1 MAIGFALPFS
11 KSTGSL
17 GYFETSST
25 ELAAVGENLKSLL
38 LTNWGERVNHY
49 HLGCNFKEFLFEN
62 VHPEEMKSKMADR
75 ILNQVETWL
84 PFVSIQNLNILL
96 HEDDPSVPEN
106 SVKLKIVFGLSSR
119 PDFNS
124 RLELIVTQ

>member
-1 MAIGFALPFS
+1 MPIGFTLPFS

-17 GYFETSST
+17 GFFETTQT

-49 HLGCNFKEFLFEN
+49 HLGCNLKEFLFEN
-62 VHPEEMKSKMADR
+62 THSEELKSKMADR

-84 PFVSIQNLNILL
+84 PFVSILNLNILL
-96 HEDDPSVPEN
+96 NEDDSSVPEN
-106 SVKLKIVFGLSSR
+106 TVKVMISFGLTSAPDLSSR
-119 PDFNS
+119 
-124 RLELIVTQ
+124 LEVLVSQ

>member
-1 MAIGFALPFS
+1 MPIGFTLPFS

-17 GYFETSST
+17 GFFETTST

-49 HLGCNFKEFLFEN
+49 NLGCNLKEFLFEN
-62 VHPEEMKSKMADR
+62 VHSDELKSRIADR
-75 ILNQVETWL
+75 ILNQVETWM
-84 PFVSIQNLNILL
+84 PFVTIQTLNILL

-106 SVKLKIVFGLSSR
+106 SVKVGLVFGLSSR
-119 PDFNS
+119 PDLSS
-124 RLELIVTQ
+124 RVDLLVTQ